1 MTEKKEEQKYDP
13 VITRVLAERS
23 QQHATRKSL
32 FNKLEEELQR
42 PVVAYFTSFRYPV
55 AVDDSDAD
63 MLEGLLQAM
72 DLSKG
77 LALVISSPG
86 GDGVAAE
93 RIIKICKS
101 YSGTGEFFAIVPG
114 KAKSAATMICLGASR
129 IYMGPAS
136 ELGPVDPQII
146 VMNDNNIPT
155 YLSACHVVDSFN
167 NLFEKAVKE
176 KGRLEPYL
184 QQLAKYDA
192 SIIAHYNSMIA
203 LSKDIS
209 IKALHSGMM
218 SNFNETQIEEKIKV
232 FLTPAETKTHG
243 RPIFRDIASNT
254 GLKIENIDTKGDMGH
269 SIYEL
274 YIRAKFFADSGVS
287 KLIESKVDSAY
298 VQPPQERRH
307 ET

>member
-1 MTEKKEEQKYDP
+1 MTEKEIEQEYNP
-13 VITRVLAERS
+13 VITRVMAERG
-23 QQHATRKSL
+23 QQHATRKNL
-32 FNKLEEELQR
+32 FIKLEEELQR

-72 DLSKG
+72 DLSRG
-77 LALVISSPG
+77 LVLMISSPG

-93 RIIKICKS
+93 RIIRVCKS
-101 YSGTGEFFAIVPG
+101 YSGTGEFWAIVPG
-114 KAKSAATMICLGASR
+114 KAKSAATMICLGASK

-146 VMNDNNIPT
+146 VLDDNNVPT
-155 YLSACHVVDSFN
+155 YMSVCHVVDSYN
-167 NLFEKAVKE
+167 NLFQSAVKE

-192 SIIAHYNSMIA
+192 SIIAHYNSIIA
-203 LSKDIS
+203 LSRDIS

-218 SNFNETQIEEKIKV
+218 SQQSVSEIEEKIKV
-232 FLTPAETKTHG
+232 FLTPEQTKTHG
-243 RPIFRDIASNT
+243 RPIFRDVASEA
-254 GLKIENIDTKGDMGH
+254 GLNIENIDTKGDLGRL
-269 SIYEL
+269 IYEL
-274 YIRAKFFADSGVS
+274 YIRAKFFADSEVS

-298 VQPPQERRH
+298 VYPPQER
-307 ET
+307 

>member
-1 MTEKKEEQKYDP
+1 MNEKVEEQKYDP

-23 QQHATRKSL
+23 QQHPTRKSL
-32 FNKLEEELQR
+32 FLRLEEELQR

-72 DLSKG
+72 DLSNG
-77 LALVISSPG
+77 LALMISSPG

-93 RIIKICKS
+93 RIIKVCRS
-101 YSGTGEFFAIVPG
+101 YSGTGEFWTIVPG
-114 KAKSAATMICLGASR
+114 KAKSAATMICLGASK

-146 VMNDNNIPT
+146 ILDDNNVPINM
-155 YLSACHVVDSFN
+155 SACHVVDSFN
-167 NLFEKAVKE
+167 NLFQEAVKE

-192 SIIAHYNSMIA
+192 SIIAHYKSMIA

-209 IKALHSGMM
+209 IKALSSGMM
-218 SNFNETQIEEKIKV
+218 NKLSESQIEENIKV
-232 FLTPAETKTHG
+232 FLTPETTKAHG
-243 RPIFRDIASNT
+243 RPIFRDIASAT
-254 GLKIENIDTKGDMGH
+254 GLTIENIDTKDDLGR

-274 YIRAKFFADSGVS
+274 YIRAKFFVNSEVS
-287 KLIESKVDSAY
+287 KLIESKEDSAA
-298 VQPPQERRH
+298 VGPP
-307 ET
+307 